1 MHFLLFTAFLLVSA
15 AKLWPQTND
24 LPALDSAQILQELNA
39 LVEKNESQQKALLQK
54 QVNTLKPATQSGQA
68 AVKLYEDAVKESGSK
83 RDQRGQEITYNDWR
97 RTHAEELRSDSFQ
110 AAAQLHARYLQM
122 ALEYDPKNTAASA
135 NASWEYAQALAR
147 TLSDPKLTP
156 SSKSAIE
163 LLQKPAKESVISQW
177 LGVSQKWPSDKFWAP
192 QAGNLVGI
200 LDKNVRSVW
209 LEQRD
214 PRLLSTWDLQIRVS
228 EDSAKRQSSESENF
242 ASILKPRLVFN
253 RARDMATLGQPNR
266 AAREILLIAQ
276 SHPNHPDF
284 STWVNE
290 LKSLLTPAPASPI
303 QEQ

>member
-1 MHFLLFTAFLLVSA
+1 MAFLWVSTA
-15 AKLWPQTND
+15 NLWPQTND
-24 LPALDSAQILQELNA
+24 LPELDSAKILQELSA

-122 ALEYDPKNTAASA
+122 ALEYDPENKSASA

-147 TLSDPKLTP
+147 ILSDPKLAP
-156 SSKSAIE
+156 SSISAKE
-163 LLQKPAKESVISQW
+163 LLLKPAKDSVISQW
-177 LGVSQKWPSDKFWAP
+177 LGVSPRWPSDKFWAP
-192 QAGNLVGI
+192 QAGNLAGI

-214 PRLLSTWDLQIRVS
+214 PRLLTMWDLQIRTS
-228 EDSAKRQSSESENF
+228 EESASRDSTGAENF
-242 ASILKPRLVFN
+242 TSIQKPQLLFN
-253 RARDMATLGQPNR
+253 RARDMAKIGQPNR
-266 AAREILLIAQ
+266 AATEILLIAQ
-276 SHPNHPDF
+276 EHPNHPDF

-290 LKSLLTPAPASPI
+290 LKSLLTPAPAAPI
-303 QEQ
+303 LEQ